1 MARAELAEVARPPIL
16 LQMTESSAAQ
26 PTAETKPAAGESLTQ
41 TTGQWLKAWLNSDD
55 HTKIASGKRGQ
66 YALLLD
72 AVLVECRFGNS
83 QLATVGSAQL
93 HDFYRKKLRK
103 TLPHAVADLIYGYAH
118 FALRA
123 AAKQGRAKA
132 DLDFDARWVAH
143 LVAKT
148 VRQTMVSLLGIL
160 ILLGGGFLANSA
172 IIAARDGEDLVGTVV
187 TQARELGLGPV
198 VATIENFY
206 YQYIERPVVG
216 GTPSEAAN
224 FGGAT
229 AASSPT
235 PSTSYKPA
243 TIANEPQWG
252 VASPASTLPPQVS
265 TPAQT
270 PMPDEGI
277 WEPTKIQVNGS
288 TAVYV
293 ARIRPDDVHTSY
305 YANLVWFDPKQ
316 LAFEQIPGTHVPEG
330 NYDHGTGQ
338 VALDRR
344 PYYVAGLADAF
355 LLGDSQGGYML
366 GDKVIRKMVDGRATL
381 VTYTDGS
388 IDVVQWGR
396 DPVRSNIQAARQNLS
411 LNVDGGVSQVLSET
425 QNKWGWVWH
434 GVGSGGN
441 LVWRSAIGVR
451 ADGTVVYCVGNW
463 LSAKS
468 LADMMVRAG
477 AVRSMIL
484 DMNSGYANGYFY
496 GPYPGGQKID
506 PTIPRE
512 VTRFW
517 NPSTRDF
524 IAVFMKSPAN

>member
-1 MARAELAEVARPPIL
+1 MARAELAKVAPPLIL
-16 LQMTESSAAQ
+16 LPMPTSKSTEAPAV
-26 PTAETKPAAGESLTQ
+26 PALTTADWLKSWLHTDEQTKLSETKRA
-41 TTGQWLKAWLNSDD
+41 
-55 HTKIASGKRGQ
+55 Q
-66 YALLLD
+66 YALLLNT
-72 AVLVECRFGNS
+72 VLQDCRFGGS
-83 QLATVGSAQL
+83 ALATAGSAEL
-93 HDFYRKKLRK
+93 HNWYRKRLRK
-103 TLPHAVADLIYGYAH
+103 TLPHSVADRVYDYAH
-118 FALRA
+118 RALRA
-123 AAKQGRAKA
+123 AASQGMAKS
-132 DLDFDARWVAH
+132 DLIFDAWWVAH
-143 LVAKT
+143 RIAKT
-148 VRQTMVSLLGIL
+148 LRQTLVSLLAAL
-160 ILLGGGFLANSA
+160 VLLGGGFLANSA
-172 IIAARDGEDLVGTVV
+172 IIAARDGEDLVGTAV

-198 VATIENFY
+198 VATLENFY

-224 FGGAT
+224 FDGGNGG
-229 AASSPT
+229 PT
-235 PSTSYKPA
+235 PTPTATYKPA

-252 VASPASTLPPQVS
+252 LAQAPTMMPPQVS

-293 ARIRPDDVHTSY
+293 ARVRPDAVHTSY

-366 GDKVIRKMVDGRATL
+366 GDKVIRKMVNGRATL

-388 IDVVQWGR
+388 IDVIQWAR
-396 DPVRSNIQAARQNLS
+396 DPIRGTIQAARQNLS

-434 GVGSGGN
+434 GVGSGKN

-477 AVRSMIL
+477 VERSMIL

-496 GPYPGGQKID
+496 GPYARGQKID

-517 NPSTRDF
+517 SPSTRDF